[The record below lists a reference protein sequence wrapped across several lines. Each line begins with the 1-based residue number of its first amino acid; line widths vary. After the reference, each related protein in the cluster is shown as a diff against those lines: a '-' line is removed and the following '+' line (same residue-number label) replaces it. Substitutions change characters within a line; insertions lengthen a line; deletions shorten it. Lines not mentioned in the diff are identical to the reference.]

1 MKIFN
6 YFGNYFS
13 NRETFQEIIVI
24 PVFATLLAIFLGL
37 LLLIVSGSSNEI
49 ALKALIALF
58 YGSFGSLSS
67 ISETLTA
74 ATPLI
79 FAALGIAVGFR
90 AGLFNIGAEGQIIL
104 GGMAAVIIG
113 FSFQLPFFIH
123 LILIL
128 LVGALF
134 GALYAFI
141 SGWLKATTGA
151 HEVITTIMLN
161 LIAYR
166 LLDFFLRIPSIQKE
180 GRNDPISK
188 SILDTAELP
197 RILYFLDPN
206 LRVHM
211 GFLIAIF
218 AVLIVYWLIFY
229 TTIGYEFRA
238 VGKNLEASRYSGIS
252 PSMTI
257 ILAMSIAGLLAGLA
271 GASQIAG
278 VLGRATPGFSAGI
291 GFDAIAV
298 ALLGRAHPIGVLFA
312 GILFGALIAG
322 GRQMQVS
329 ADVSLDLI
337 TVIQALIIIFIAA
350 PVLIR
355 KLFPWIFR
363 YQLENNVQLEASRMN
378 IIPINWN

>member
-1 MKIFN
+1 MKLLNYLSNYLFN
-6 YFGNYFS
+6 RDTY
-13 NRETFQEIIVI
+13 QEIILI
-24 PVFATLLAIFLGL
+24 PIIATLLAIFLGL
-37 LLLIVSGSSNEI
+37 LLLILSGSNTET
-49 ALKALIALF
+49 ALNALIALF
-58 YGSFGSLSS
+58 VGSFGSLPA

-79 FAALGIAVGFR
+79 FAALGIAIGFR
-90 AGLFNIGAEGQIIL
+90 AGLFNIGAEGQIIM
-104 GGMAAVIIG
+104 GGMAAVVIG
-113 FSFQLPFFIH
+113 FSFQLPLVIH
-123 LILIL
+123 LIIIL
-128 LVGALF
+128 LSGALF
-134 GALYAFI
+134 GAFYAFI
-141 SGWLKATTGA
+141 AGWLKATTGA

-166 LLDFFLRIPSIQKE
+166 LLDYFLRIPSVQKE

-188 SILDTAELP
+188 SILDSAELP
-197 RILYFLDPN
+197 RILYLLDPN

-211 GFLIAIF
+211 GFLIAIL
-218 AVLIVYWLIFY
+218 AVLIVYWLIFH

-238 VGKNLEASRYSGIS
+238 VGKSVEASKYGGIS
-252 PSMTI
+252 PAITI

-322 GRQMQVS
+322 GRAMQVS

-350 PVLIR
+350 PILIR
-355 KLFPWIFR
+355 KLFPWIFK
-363 YQLENNVQLEASRMN
+363 
-378 IIPINWN
+378 

>member
-1 MKIFN
+1 MKFFI
-6 YFGNYFS
+6 YLSNYFS
-13 NRETFQEIIVI
+13 NRETIQEIFLI
-24 PVFATLLAIFLGL
+24 PVIATLLAIFLGL
-37 LLLIVSGSSNEI
+37 LLLIVSGSSTQI
-49 ALKALIALF
+49 ALTALVALF
-58 YGSFGSLSS
+58 TGSFGSLSS
-67 ISETLTA
+67 ISETFTA

-104 GGMAAVIIG
+104 GGMAAVVIG
-113 FSFQLPFFIH
+113 LHHLSNFFLH
-123 LILIL
+123 LLFL
-128 LVGALF
+128 LLAGALL
-134 GALYAFI
+134 GACYAFI

-166 LLDFFLRIPSIQKE
+166 LLDFFLRMPAIQKE

-188 SILDTAELP
+188 SIFETAELP
-197 RILYFLDPN
+197 RILYLLDPN

-211 GFLIAIF
+211 GFLIAIV
-218 AVLIVYWLIFY
+218 AVFFVYWLIFH

-238 VGKNLEASRYSGIS
+238 VGKSVEASKYGGIN
-252 PSMTI
+252 PAITI
-257 ILAMSIAGLLAGLA
+257 VLAMSIAGLLAGLA
-271 GASQIAG
+271 GACQIAG

-322 GRQMQVS
+322 GRAMQVS
-329 ADVSLDLI
+329 ANVSLDLI

-350 PVLIR
+350 PILIR
-355 KLFPWIFR
+355 KLFPWIFK
-363 YQLENNVQLEASRMN
+363 
-378 IIPINWN
+378 

>member
-67 ISETLTA
+67 ISESLTA

-363 YQLENNVQLEASRMN
+363 
-378 IIPINWN
+378 

>member
-1 MKIFN
+1 MLVPINYPGNQQKLLIGREMSRSINLLIASQPTRGVDVGSIEYIHNQIVFARNKGIGIILNSTELEEIIALSDRIIVFFEGKVIAEFPSDTDPNIIGLAMAGRKLKVKIFN
-6 YFGNYFS
+6 YLGNYFS

-24 PVFATLLAIFLGL
+24 PVFATFLAIFLGL
-37 LLLIVSGSSNEI
+37 LLLIISGSSNEI

-166 LLDFFLRIPSIQKE
+166 LLDFFLRIPSIQKKE
-180 GRNDPISK
+180 
-188 SILDTAELP
+188 E
-197 RILYFLDPN
+197 
-206 LRVHM
+206 M
-211 GFLIAIF
+211 
-218 AVLIVYWLIFY
+218 
-229 TTIGYEFRA
+229 
-238 VGKNLEASRYSGIS
+238 
-252 PSMTI
+252 
-257 ILAMSIAGLLAGLA
+257 
-271 GASQIAG
+271 
-278 VLGRATPGFSAGI
+278 
-291 GFDAIAV
+291 
-298 ALLGRAHPIGVLFA
+298 
-312 GILFGALIAG
+312 ILF
-322 GRQMQVS
+322 
-329 ADVSLDLI
+329 
-337 TVIQALIIIFIAA
+337 
-350 PVLIR
+350 P
-355 KLFPWIFR
+355 
-363 YQLENNVQLEASRMN
+363 SRF
-378 IIPINWN
+378 

>member
-58 YGSFGSLSS
+58 YGSFGSISS

-188 SILDTAELP
+188 SIIDTPEIP

-278 VLGRATPGFSAGI
+278 
-291 GFDAIAV
+291 AV
-298 ALLGRAHPIGVLFA
+298 SYTHLTLPTNREV
-312 GILFGALIAG
+312 
-322 GRQMQVS
+322 
-329 ADVSLDLI
+329 
-337 TVIQALIIIFIAA
+337 
-350 PVLIR
+350 
-355 KLFPWIFR
+355 
-363 YQLENNVQLEASRMN
+363 
-378 IIPINWN
+378 